1 MNLFTMAEAANNYSA
16 AGAGKT
22 KLPTAKMLLLGIL
35 AGFLIGVPSV
45 VTNMATYTVV
55 GNSTVRMISG
65 ILFAF
70 GLGTVILTGAELFTG
85 NTLILISVLD
95 KKATAAGM
103 LRNWI
108 LVYIGNFLGS
118 MLLSFVCAR
127 FGWLNA
133 ANGDT
138 ANALAIASMK
148 VAQGKMTMP
157 FQNAF
162 FMGVL
167 CNILVTLGVLMSLAG
182 KDGFSRVIGA
192 WIPVCFFVTCGFN
205 HSIADMTY
213 CMLGLFGKQF
223 YAEGAA
229 FEALTWGH
237 YFLGNMLL
245 LLVIGPPLEE
255 IGQHRRRLLR
265 SPAHVVL
272 LRPQAQGIRKYFPK
286 AEASGPLLFSAL
298 PRRGRDTAGYRRHP
312 AAASGY
318 QWYHLVSFGT
328 NGYQMIQK

>member
-22 KLPTAKMLLLGIL
+22 KIPTAKMLLLGIL

-118 MLLSFVCAR
+118 MFLSFVCAR

-167 CNILVTLGVLMSLAG
+167 CNILVTVAVLASLSAKDAAGRILGAWVPVMFFVVA
-182 KDGFSRVIGA
+182 GFS
-192 WIPVCFFVTCGFN
+192 

-213 CMLGLFGKQF
+213 CALALFGKSAPACAAAAQ
-223 YAEGAA
+223 AAGADLSV
-229 FEALTWGH
+229 LTWGR
-237 YFLGNMLL
+237 YFLGNMLPVTL
-245 LLVIGPPLEE
+245 GN
-255 IGQHRRRLLR
+255 
-265 SPAHVVL
+265 
-272 LRPQAQGIRKYFPK
+272 
-286 AEASGPLLFSAL
+286 
-298 PRRGRDTAGYRRHP
+298 TAGGGLVGL
-312 AAASGY
+312 AA
-318 QWYHLVSFGT
+318 WYCYLRKKG
-328 NGYQMIQK
+328 